1 MPAGRHRDAPDGRL
15 RWDAWSCLW
24 WSTGAPVV
32 GWGRCHEVA
41 PRMDCGTGSP
51 IGRDAGQN
59 GALPAP
65 GAPSS
70 SAPAPSIP
78 KVTEGR
84 LHVPVVHWCFPPP
97 SLLGTCDT
105 SVSSILQ
112 THRDIVCAAG
122 KKTPFN
128 SIPNAPPWWHHGGVT
143 VLCRSKTPAWVQPP
157 GAAPVGPGRVVPQW
171 CQSRGSAHP
180 DAAAQEGRKEGRKP
194 CAHHP
199 QVCPRSKS

>member
-1 MPAGRHRDAPDGRL
+1 M
-15 RWDAWSCLW
+15 
-24 WSTGAPVV
+24 
-32 GWGRCHEVA
+32 
-41 PRMDCGTGSP
+41 PRMGGYGGMPGAASGGPRELRLWDGAVAMRWPHAWTVGPGHLSA
-51 IGRDAGQN
+51 GMLGQN

-112 THRDIVCAAG
+112 THRNIVCAAG